1 MNKSTKNKINYI
13 LLRYKIDSK
22 DLSLTLRLELLK
34 RWIESCVEAEE
45 YEMASALKKKRN
57 EIIKSIRLARKGNK
71 HFVDNW
77 FIKLKWNLRK
87 IKNFFLSKLF

>member
-1 MNKSTKNKINYI
+1 MDESTKNKINYI

-22 DLSLTLRLELLK
+22 DLSLHLRLELLK
-34 RWIESCVEAEE
+34 RWIQSCAESEE

-57 EIIKSIRLARKGNK
+57 EIMRSIRLAKKGNK

-77 FIKLKWNLRK
+77 ITKLRWKFRK
-87 IKNFFLSKLF
+87 IKRLFSFQK